1 MAENMPVLILAGGK
15 GMRMR
20 DYSDAIP
27 KALVPIGPYPVILH
41 VMKIYSFYG
50 FSKFVIAIGHKG
62 NMIKD
67 FFTNPDSKE
76 AKEWRDFEIIF
87 SETGEDTNTGGRVK
101 RSEKHLGDSFF
112 ATYCDGLADVN
123 IRKLLAY
130 HRAHGKAGTLT
141 AVHTMS
147 PFGMVE
153 ISKEG
158 AVTAFKEKPF
168 LPGYING
175 GFFAFNKK
183 VFDYLDD
190 NSVLEENPLRKM
202 TADNELAAYRHE
214 GFWTAMDT
222 AKDVDRLNALWRTGI
237 MPHTDFRGKP
247 PWTHLEE

>member
-1 MAENMPVLILAGGK
+1 MAATQIPALILAGGK

-20 DYSDAIP
+20 DYSDTIP
-27 KALVPIGPYPVILH
+27 KALVPIGPYPVIVH

-50 FSKFVIAIGHKG
+50 FNKFVIAIGHKG
-62 NMIKD
+62 NLIREYFGKKPEGTEGFD
-67 FFTNPDSKE
+67 IT
-76 AKEWRDFEIIF
+76 F

-101 RSEKHLGDSFF
+101 RSEKYLGESFF

-123 IRKLLAY
+123 LRKLLAY
-130 HRAHGKAGTLT
+130 HKAHGKAGTLT

-175 GFFAFNKK
+175 GFFAFNKD

-190 NSVLEENPLRKM
+190 NCVLEEEPLRKM
-202 TADNELAAYRHE
+202 TADNELAAYRHD

-222 AKDVDRLNALWRTGI
+222 AKDVDRLNALWRTGV